1 MLVSPAQGHRAD
13 PGHRALVKAIANSQG
28 PNDQPLPNR
37 EAKVGRIAAPQPSHA
52 AKAGRIAAPL
62 LNHAAKAGR
71 TAAPLLNRAAKA
83 GRTAAPQPSRAA
95 LNLLKLGRSRAAEA
109 ALQALPASQVVALTQ
124 APVQG
129 KVGGL
134 ENE

>member
-28 PNDQPLPNR
+28 PNAQPLPSR
-37 EAKVGRIAAPQPSHA
+37 E
-52 AKAGRIAAPL
+52 
-62 LNHAAKAGR
+62 AKAGR
-71 TAAPLLNRAAKA
+71 TAAPL
-83 GRTAAPQPSRAA
+83 PSRAA
-95 LNLLKLGRSRAAEA
+95 KVGRIAAPLLNPAAKVGRIAAPLPSPAALNRLKLGRSRAAEA

>member
-1 MLVSPAQGHRAD
+1 MLNHAA
-13 PGHRALVKAIANSQG
+13 KA
-28 PNDQPLPNR
+28 
-37 EAKVGRIAAPQPSHA
+37 GRIAAPQPSHA
-52 AKAGRIAAPL
+52 AKVGRIAAPQPSREAKVGRIAAPL
-62 LNHAAKAGR
+62 
-71 TAAPLLNRAAKA
+71 
-83 GRTAAPQPSRAA
+83 PSRAA
-95 LNLLKLGRSRAAEA
+95 LSLLKLGRSRAVEA